1 MITNE
6 KYEYL
11 AYPGVYPDEN
21 EIIPYSPRR
30 KFGFA
35 SHMSDMS
42 YDKTEDKSKI
52 IKLESMRHMSIDQI
66 VQLYKYGYKI
76 EDISPTIETTQG
88 GVYISTGALWL
99 GVGIIVLIYYLKK
112 IDNSKMLSKGKM

>member
-1 MITNE
+1 MTTNE

-11 AYPGVYPDEN
+11 AYPGVYADEN

-30 KFGFA
+30 KFGFTSPISDIA
-35 SHMSDMS
+35 SGKIEEFLD
-42 YDKTEDKSKI
+42 ESKI

-76 EDISPTIETTQG
+76 EDTSPTIETAQG
-88 GVYISTGALWL
+88 GIYISTGALLL
-99 GVGIIVLIYYLKK
+99 GVGIIALIYYIKK
-112 IDNSKMLSKGKM
+112 

>member
-1 MITNE
+1 MTTNE

-11 AYPGVYPDEN
+11 AYPGVYADEN

-35 SHMSDMS
+35 SNE
-42 YDKTEDKSKI
+42 TEESLDESKI

-76 EDISPTIETTQG
+76 EDTSPTIETAQG
-88 GVYISTGALWL
+88 GIYISTGALLL
-99 GVGIIVLIYYLKK
+99 GVGIIALIYYIKK
-112 IDNSKMLSKGKM
+112 